1 MPDKNKVVVRIMGHE
16 YTLVSEDTR
25 EYMQRVANVVDDK
38 MKEIASANK
47 KLSTSMIAVLTA
59 LNVTDEYLKIA
70 MRNEEL
76 EKRIQDPTI
85 HQQEIQEKV
94 DAMHRNYE
102 LKSLEYERLAADFDK
117 LVQSAR
123 EHEKTIVGLKLK
135 IEEQSRTISERESK
149 IIVLESEK
157 SELSEQLSLKER
169 ELIDFLDSFQEG

>member
-59 LNVTDEYLKIA
+59 LNATDEYLKIV

-85 HQQEIQEKV
+85 NQQEVRDKI
-94 DAMHRNYE
+94 DALHRNYE
-102 LKSLEYERLAADFDK
+102 LKSLEYERLATDFDK
-117 LVQSAR
+117 LSQSAR
-123 EHEKTIVGLKLK
+123 EHDKTIVALKLK

-149 IIVLESEK
+149 VIVLESEK
-157 SELSEQLSLKER
+157 AELSEQLALKER
-169 ELIDFLDSFQEG
+169 ELVDFLDSFQEG

>member
-59 LNVTDEYLKIA
+59 LNAADEYLKVA
-70 MRNEEL
+70 ARNEEL

-85 HQQEIQEKV
+85 NQQEVQDKV
-94 DAMHRNYE
+94 DALHRNYE
-102 LKSLEYERLAADFDK
+102 LKSLEYERLATDFDK
-117 LVQSAR
+117 LAQSAR
-123 EHEKTIVGLKLK
+123 EHDKTIVALKLK

-157 SELSEQLSLKER
+157 AELSEQLSLKER